1 MIKVG
6 NQTNSQDPQA
16 VNSRVFVGNLNT
28 FQATKTDVERLF
40 QRYGRIAELNIDVL
54 NAQSSDTRRYKTAL
68 SELNVTQLI
77 DRPTHLRPNPSALDH
92 IITNIS
98 SSRADVLTTPIS
110 DHQPIAVSAP
120 IGRLRKQPTERTTR
134 NWGRTDWDAVCLDL
148 LLADWSNFDSNED
161 VNSMVDIFMQIWW
174 TVIDRHCPART
185 RRGRRRGCPWITDNH
200 ELRQAMLERDEA
212 YQAWLDLHTPE
223 SREDY
228 CRLRNSV
235 KAQLAQARREFLGRQ
250 LLASDRKEFWSSL
263 RRFYLAPSASAHST
277 SDKSAAEQRARAD
290 RFNEFFAYY
299 AAAAANPFTA
309 AAAVRLAAASPP
321 NKRQRVLVP
330 PHGTAASPGG
340 SSSGQ
345 TPSPTPAPAGQHAP
359 KLFCLDDL
367 KTYSSPDILICGNCR
382 EMFGDVMDMLDHKR
396 SYCKLRFACKC
407 GEHTT
412 SAKSS
417 SRTSS
422 SLVCALCKESFS
434 SAWDLMVH
442 FQTAHTVNIYRL
454 GSPPKDASGRLIRPL
469 NPPPDSPGM
478 QQWGR
483 IADKQERDI
492 TDHDARSEAASSETS
507 VRDAEVKD
515 VTSPGSAVPNG
526 TPTVTVETTNG
537 SPDSLTSPVLKVPA
551 PDRLNGSASAVA
563 QRS

>member
-40 QRYGRIAELNIDVL
+40 QRYGRIAGISMHKGFAFIQFTNPFDARSACMGEDARSIFGQVL
-54 NAQSSDTRRYKTAL
+54 
-68 SELNVTQLI
+68 
-77 DRPTHLRPNPSALDH
+77 
-92 IITNIS
+92 
-98 SSRADVLTTPIS
+98 
-110 DHQPIAVSAP
+110 
-120 IGRLRKQPTERTTR
+120 
-134 NWGRTDWDAVCLDL
+134 
-148 LLADWSNFDSNED
+148 D
-161 VNSMVDIFMQIWW
+161 VNMVAEPKPAQ
-174 TVIDRHCPART
+174 TGRKRQQQQQQKHQQQQQQQQQNVIQTAND
-185 RRGRRRGCPWITDNH
+185 W
-200 ELRQAMLERDEA
+200 
-212 YQAWLDLHTPE
+212 
-223 SREDY
+223 
-228 CRLRNSV
+228 
-235 KAQLAQARREFLGRQ
+235 
-250 LLASDRKEFWSSL
+250 
-263 RRFYLAPSASAHST
+263 
-277 SDKSAAEQRARAD
+277 
-290 RFNEFFAYY
+290 YY

-412 SAKSS
+412 TAKSS

-454 GSPPKDASGRLIRPL
+454 GSPPKDA
-469 NPPPDSPGM
+469 
-478 QQWGR
+478 
-483 IADKQERDI
+483 
-492 TDHDARSEAASSETS
+492 DARSEAASSETS

-537 SPDSLTSPVLKVPA
+537 SPDSLTSPALKVPA
-551 PDRLNGSASAVA
+551 PDRLNGSAVA